1 MNIDVHNIYVVSQLT
16 VAHVHGGVPCVAGG
30 RVVRAARELPR
41 AVRVAVAVAA
51 ARGAGRGGG
60 AAGPGLGRRGAARGG
75 RGGLQVGDGG
85 AQVHVLEVAVILLE
99 LK

>member
-1 MNIDVHNIYVVSQLT
+1 MCITLENIYFVSQLT
-16 VAHVHGGVPCVAGG
+16 VAHVHGGVAGVAGG
-30 RVVRAARELPR
+30 RVVGAARELPR

-51 ARGAGRGGG
+51 ARCAGRGGG
-60 AAGPGLGRRGAARGG
+60 AAGPRLGRRGAARGG
-75 RGGLQVGDGG
+75 GGGLQVGDGG

>member
-1 MNIDVHNIYVVSQLT
+1 MCITLENIYVVSQLT
-16 VAHVHGGVPCVAGG
+16 VAHVHGGVAGVAGG
-30 RVVRAARELPR
+30 RVVGAARELPR

-51 ARGAGRGGG
+51 ARCAGRGGG
-60 AAGPGLGRRGAARGG
+60 AAGPGLGRRGAARRGG
-75 RGGLQVGDGG
+75 GGLQVGDGG

>member
-1 MNIDVHNIYVVSQLT
+1 MCITLDNIYLVSQLT
-16 VAHVHGGVPCVAGG
+16 VAHVHGGVPGVAGG

-60 AAGPGLGRRGAARGG
+60 AAGPGLGRRGAARRG